1 MNPHHLAAPR
11 GADAPDRRRA
21 VRALLAVPALLAAGC
36 TGSLLP
42 APAPAPTR
50 FTLDGGAPS
59 TVPAAAPA
67 QALVITLE
75 PTRAAPGYDGRA
87 MLYQRQPP
95 ALEAFAFHEW
105 VAPPA
110 QMLTPLLVRAVQAG
124 GAFAVVLAAP
134 TAAAG
139 GWQLETQLLRLHQ
152 DFTATPSQL
161 RLGLRAVLLDSATR
175 QALAARD
182 FEFSVPTSSDNPV
195 AGARAAQQAA
205 QQLATAVAAFCAAQ
219 VQAVPR
225 PPAPARPLSGAGPA
239 GRG

>member
-1 MNPHHLAAPR
+1 MTTLQDDRPPH
-11 GADAPDRRRA
+11 GADAPGRRGA
-21 VRALLAVPALLAAGC
+21 LKALLATPVLLAAGC

-42 APAPAPTR
+42 KPAAPPTR
-50 FTLDGGAPS
+50 FALDDGRSQPAVAP
-59 TVPAAAPA
+59 TGTA
-67 QALVITLE
+67 VITLDA
-75 PTRAAPGYDGRA
+75 TRAAPGYDGRA

-110 QMLTPLLVRAVQAG
+110 QMLTPLLVRAVQAS

-139 GWQLETQLLRLHQ
+139 GWRLETQLLRLHQ
-152 DFTATPSQL
+152 DFTAAPSQL

-182 FEFSVPTSSDNPV
+182 FEFGVPTAGDNPV

-205 QQLATAVAAFCAAQ
+205 QQLAAAVAAFCAAQ
-219 VQAVPR
+219 VQA
-225 PPAPARPLSGAGPA
+225 AARRPA
-239 GRG
+239 G